1 MDSENGADESGRGLR
16 LPRSL
21 LVDHAA
27 ALLGVSRRTVYNRIH
42 EGRLKTIRTRSGSQR
57 VLLES
62 LEALLREMRG
72 ESKARGRSD
81 GAKLEAEALTL

>member
-1 MDSENGADESGRGLR
+1 MDSENGADGSGRGPG

-42 EGRLKTIRTRSGSQR
+42 DGRLKTIRTRSGTRR
-57 VLLES
+57 VLRES
-62 LEALLREMRG
+62 LEALLRD
-72 ESKARGRSD
+72 SARNATRSGGCVD
-81 GAKLEAEALTL
+81 LGAMLV

>member
-1 MDSENGADESGRGLR
+1 MDQEKTPDELGRGHR
-16 LPRSL
+16 LPRTL

-42 EGRLKTIRTRSGSQR
+42 EGRLKTIRTRSGTQR

-62 LEALLREMRG
+62 LESLSLPEPPAAALLASFRANSSTR
-72 ESKARGRSD
+72 
-81 GAKLEAEALTL
+81 